1 MNEYLVGGVIS
12 IEKYAVG
19 FSSCGNVPGV
29 NYRFNLKLETL
40 SDLILLRNYFSSKK
54 TLPYEFANLFFLKNL
69 KMMRRKR
76 RRLKSKV
83 QLSSDNIPIGVIC
96 RSEYYDIALDL
107 YVIDENLFM
116 NYLVEFCDRY
126 KFLLVNYSPITD
138 NTLVSYFPKGIIPS
152 LNPYI

>member
-1 MNEYLVGGVIS
+1 MDEYLVGGVIS
-12 IEKYAVG
+12 IEKYAVS

-29 NYRFNLKLETL
+29 NIRFSLKLETL

-54 TLPYEFANLFFLKNL
+54 VLPYEFANVFYLKSL
-69 KMMRRKR
+69 KRMRRKR
-76 RRLKSKV
+76 KRLKSKV
-83 QLSSDNIPIGVIC
+83 QLSSDRVIC

-116 NYLVEFCDRY
+116 NCLTEFCDRY

-138 NTLVSYFPKGIIPS
+138 NTIVSYFPKGIIPS